1 VIFGVTHP
9 DLCHPGVK
17 DICGNRELVLL
28 LTVRHFKK
36 SGGIVLPPLPSASA
50 LQDAHA
56 QGVRADIAA
65 NREPGQMHYAN
76 WYVFL
81 Q

>member
-1 VIFGVTHP
+1 M
-9 DLCHPGVK
+9 
-17 DICGNRELVLL
+17 
-28 LTVRHFKK
+28 
-36 SGGIVLPPLPSASA
+36 LPPLPSASA